1 MLEGDDDV
9 RLSRYH
15 VLTAIAAVPLVLAAC
30 GGGGGNGSGTAAAGV
45 TPTATA
51 SIEIIG
57 TPAPAGGSTVTTS
70 SGNAASSTALTIS
83 ASAGSTSGS
92 ATAATSSAAGSTYT
106 VTGTGGSNLVL
117 RQAPNGTKIGD
128 VPAGG
133 VVTSLGEPTQ
143 QAGSYTWMH
152 VKMANG
158 QQGWVATKFLSGG
171 AAAPTATPLPG
182 GQQ

>member
-1 MLEGDDDV
+1 M
-9 RLSRYH
+9 RLSRFH
-15 VLTAIAAVPLVLAAC
+15 VLPVVAALPLLLAAC
-30 GGGGGNGSGTAAAGV
+30 GGGGSAAAGV

-57 TPAPAGGSTVTTS
+57 TPAPAAGGSATS
-70 SGNAASSTALTIS
+70 SSGTSTSSPALTIS
-83 ASAGSTSGS
+83 ASASSTGS
-92 ATAATSSAAGSTYT
+92 AAAATSRTTGSTYT

-117 RQAPNGTKIGD
+117 RQSPNGTKIGD

-158 QQGWVATKFLSGG
+158 KQGWVATKFLSGG

>member
-1 MLEGDDDV
+1 M

-15 VLTAIAAVPLVLAAC
+15 ILTVVVAAPLLLAAC
-30 GGGGGNGSGTAAAGV
+30 GGGGASGSGTAAAGV

-57 TPAPAGGSTVTTS
+57 TPAPAGSAVTS
-70 SGNAASSTALTIS
+70 SNGTTASSTALTIS

-92 ATAATSSAAGSTYT
+92 ATVATSSTTGTTFT
-106 VTGTGGSNLVL
+106 VVGTGGSNLVL

-128 VPAGG
+128 VPAGA
-133 VVTSLGEPTQ
+133 VVTSLGEPTK
-143 QAGSYTWMH
+143 QAGSYTWLH

-171 AAAPTATPLPG
+171 AVAPTATPLPG